1 MERES
6 AGYDPCGFLLRVRD
20 DANPR
25 WHTGR
30 ALGRQATVAVRH
42 LLDVGSDDPHTALHA
57 PWRLRGH
64 RLHPHT
70 GGHRRGSI
78 GPLAIIY
85 VFVYLHTHPFN
96 GPLSGTTRVSLFCAF
111 SALALFVGRQ
121 EGHPARKNRVVG
133 CWRGYLSGARCR
145 LAYGPADA
153 TVTHCLLLQ

>member
-6 AGYDPCGFLLRVRD
+6 AGYDPRGVLLRLRD

-30 ALGRQATVAVRH
+30 ALGRQATAAVRH
-42 LLDVGSDDPHTALHA
+42 LLDVGSDDPHTALHP

-85 VFVYLHTHPFN
+85 VFVYL
-96 GPLSGTTRVSLFCAF
+96 FCAF
-111 SALALFVGRQ
+111 SALALLVGRQ
-121 EGHPARKNRVVG
+121 EGHPARKK
-133 CWRGYLSGARCR
+133 LSGGV
-145 LAYGPADA
+145 LAWLSVWSEVQTCTRPS
-153 TVTHCLLLQ
+153 